1 MEKVH
6 IVITGRRN
14 TGKSSLINC
23 ITGQEKAIV
32 SEVAGTTTDPVKKS
46 YELPGIAS
54 IVFIDT
60 AGTDDEGNLGKQRI
74 AKTFEA
80 IRQADAAILVINND
94 HVGSCEEELIREF
107 HRWELP
113 FLILRNKT
121 DLIGSGDKFR
131 KETEEKY
138 SAPLLPFS
146 TLQPDLPLLISA
158 ISQLIRQPAEPS
170 LLEDIVCIGQCILLV
185 TPVDAGAPTGRLI
198 LPQVQTLRDILDRHA
213 VGIVLQPEEIEN
225 FLQHTSRLPDLVITD
240 SQVFGKVDSL
250 IPASLPLTSFSILF
264 ARRKGYFEEYLAG
277 TPQIDNLREGDRIL
291 LLESCTHHASCEDIG
306 RVKIPALLQKYSG
319 KPLEFDFIGGLSQIK
334 RPLSEYALIIQCGGC
349 MLTSRQLRNR
359 LKPAIAAGI
368 PVSNYGM
375 VLAWINGIFR
385 RATEPLRKK

>member
-94 HVGSCEEELIREF
+94 RVGSCEEELIREF
-107 HRWELP
+107 RRWELP

-146 TLQPDLPLLISA
+146 TLQPDLPILISA

-170 LLEDIVCIGQCILLV
+170 LLEDIVCAGQCILLV

-264 ARRKGYFEEYLAG
+264 ARRKGYFEEYLGG

-319 KPLEFDFIGGLSQIK
+319 KSLEFDFIGGLSQIK
-334 RPLSEYALIIQCGGC
+334 RPLSDYALIIQCGGC